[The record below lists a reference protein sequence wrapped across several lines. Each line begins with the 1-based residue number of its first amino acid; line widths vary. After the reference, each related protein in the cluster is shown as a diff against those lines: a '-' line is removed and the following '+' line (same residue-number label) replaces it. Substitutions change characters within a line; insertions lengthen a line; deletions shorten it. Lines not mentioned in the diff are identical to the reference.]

1 VLARYLKEY
10 MKKQK
15 ITIALRALLSAVLWA
30 AGDGAIY
37 AVDPALTT
45 GNPVSVG
52 APTQFNGVGGNNT
65 SVTAG
70 SANNALT
77 SFEAAIGG
85 ANNGANPPPK
95 PNGFRVITWD
105 GVALDGT
112 DFGGST
118 TVIVNGKVV
127 GIPLNRFEE
136 RGVFFEE
143 IYAVS
148 GPASASDQS
157 TFSSVNGNVLGLFP
171 AFSPTKTFAMFN
183 DNTIGL
189 SFVLAGAHTTTPVP
203 AATRGFGAI
212 FLNVRLANTTSI
224 EYFNGARSL
233 GKFFAPVGTAGQAE
247 FLGVLFATPIVTSV
261 QIVCGTD
268 ALFTFD
274 GVHFTGTTTDN
285 PGTNHNLVVT
295 DDFVYAEPVPAVNAQ
310 PAIAATAGAA
320 FNGLVATFSDFDPS
334 GVAGNFTATIDW
346 GDGHTSPGA
355 ISSNANGG
363 FNVSGANT
371 YAGGGSFP
379 VTVEIADFLGSSL
392 SITNAAAVSG
402 TGQVVNISTR
412 AQVGTGDNVLFGGF
426 IVGSATNTTKV
437 IVRALGPSLT
447 AFGVPGVLADPAL
460 ELHDGNG
467 VTIATND
474 NWKVN
479 DLGGSQQA
487 EVEATTLQPSN
498 DLESALVRT
507 LTPGNYSAIVRGK
520 NNGTGVAIVEV
531 FNLLQ

>member
-1 VLARYLKEY
+1 
-10 MKKQK
+10 MKKLNPLL
-15 ITIALRALLSAVLWA
+15 ALRSLLLTTAVWVFGNGSISAA
-30 AGDGAIY
+30 
-37 AVDPALTT
+37 DPPLTT

-52 APTQFNGVGGNNT
+52 APTLFSGVGGNNT

-70 SANNALT
+70 SANNALN

-85 ANNGANPPPK
+85 VNNGANPPPK

-136 RGVFFEE
+136 RGAFFEE

-148 GPASASDQS
+148 GPASATDQS

-189 SFVLAGAHTTTPVP
+189 SFVLAGTHTTTPVP

-310 PAIAATAGAA
+310 PAIAATAGVA
-320 FNGLVATFSDFDPS
+320 FNGLVATFSDLDPS

-355 ISSNANGG
+355 ITSNANGG
-363 FNVSGANT
+363 FNISGANT
-371 YAGGGSFP
+371 YAAGGNFP
-379 VTVEIADFLGSSL
+379 VTVNIADFLGSEL
-392 SITNAAAVSG
+392 SILNVATVAG
-402 TGQVVNISTR
+402 TGQVLNIATR
-412 AQVGTGDNVLFGGF
+412 GKVETGDDILIGGF
-426 IVGSATNTTKV
+426 IIGSATSTTKV
-437 IVRALGPSLT
+437 IIRARGPSLG
-447 AFGVPGVLADPAL
+447 AFGVPSPLADPTL
-460 ELHDGNG
+460 ELHDGSG
-467 VTIATND
+467 TIIATND

-487 EVEATTLQPSN
+487 EVEATMLQPTN
-498 DLESALVRT
+498 DAESALVRT
-507 LTPGNYSAIVRGK
+507 LPAGNYTAVVRGK
-520 NNGTGVAIVEV
+520 NNGTGTAIVEV
-531 FNLLQ
+531 FNLIQ